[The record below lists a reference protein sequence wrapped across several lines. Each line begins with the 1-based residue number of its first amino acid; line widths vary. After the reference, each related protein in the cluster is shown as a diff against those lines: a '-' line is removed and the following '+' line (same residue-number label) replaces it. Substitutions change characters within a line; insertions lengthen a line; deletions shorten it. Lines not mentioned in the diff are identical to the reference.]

1 MISSSSKCKVMKK
14 LVNAGYTDA
23 KKIGD
28 LSYRELKKIGLNN
41 SEMDVYADIAEAIFD
56 KQTDILKYLFS
67 DDSAEKTEN

>member
-41 SEMDVYADIAEAIFD
+41 SEMDVYADIAEAIVD

>member
-23 KKIGD
+23 KKIGE

-41 SEMDVYADIAEAIFD
+41 SEMDIYADIADAICD